1 MERVTI
7 SSSLKYKEMI
17 KQAISA
23 LEQVGVVGLFPN
35 LDSGVAKED
44 VNLEF
49 MRKLEA
55 EHFEAID
62 SSEGLYVIC
71 PDGYVGTLVSVEI
84 GYARA
89 KGKVIIFSEI
99 PEDLGLQALATDYVS
114 LEVVKSLKSVS
125 AAKTDQL
132 PIN

>member
-1 MERVTI
+1 MI
-7 SSSLKYKEMI
+7 S
-17 KQAISA
+17 QAISE
-23 LEQVGVVGLFPN
+23 LGQIGVVGLFPN

-49 MRKLEA
+49 MRKLET

-71 PDGYVGTLVSVEI
+71 PNGYVGTLVSVEI

-89 KGKVIIFSEI
+89 QGKAIIFSET
-99 PEDLGLQALATDYVS
+99 PEDLGLQAIATNYIP
-114 LEVVKSLKSVS
+114 LEEVKNIKSVF
-125 AAKTDQL
+125 AIPFPVTLKT
-132 PIN
+132 

>member
-1 MERVTI
+1 
-7 SSSLKYKEMI
+7 MI
-17 KQAISA
+17 RQAISD
-23 LEQVGVVGLFPN
+23 LGQFGVVGLFPN
-35 LDSGVAKED
+35 LDSRVAKED
-44 VNLEF
+44 VDLEF

-89 KGKVIIFSEI
+89 QNKAIIFSEP
-99 PEDLGLQALATDYVS
+99 PEDLGLQAIATAYIP
-114 LEVVKSLKSVS
+114 LEEIGKIKDS
-125 AAKTDQL
+125 
-132 PIN
+132 

>member
-1 MERVTI
+1 MERVTV

-17 KQAISA
+17 RQAISD
-23 LEQVGVVGLFPN
+23 LGQFGVVGLFPN

-55 EHFEAID
+55 RHFEAID

-71 PDGYVGTLVSVEI
+71 PNGYVGTLVSVEI

-89 KGKVIIFSEI
+89 QGKAVIFSET
-99 PEDLGLQALATDYVS
+99 PEDLGLQAIATNYVP
-114 LEVVKSLKSVS
+114 LEEVKNLKSVS
-125 AAKTDQL
+125 V
-132 PIN
+132 